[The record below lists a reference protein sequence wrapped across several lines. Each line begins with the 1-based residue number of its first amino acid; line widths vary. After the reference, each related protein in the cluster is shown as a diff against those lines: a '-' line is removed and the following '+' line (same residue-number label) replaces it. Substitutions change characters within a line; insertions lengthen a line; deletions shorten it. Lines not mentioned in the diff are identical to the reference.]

1 GRRLG
6 RVVHRADVEPPGTL
20 VERTCAGVARDDRE
34 PRARMTGRRDLA
46 LGVGEQQPGS
56 PGAARRCVD
65 VDLLD
70 LVVDHDDEPPDP
82 AVDLEH
88 PGGGQPLL
96 HARRV
101 ARRRPVP
108 VELFGHATGVP
119 VGPALVPDVR
129 DLGHVRRRGRSD
141 PHGRRLRHVATL
153 AGAGRWQATP
163 GHGREIRV
171 TTSVRSDPWGRP
183 SQTIAGCRHAGSPTP
198 RSPVQRVQRDGTST
212 RAQGLRACH
221 RAPVPSSSRSSTMPV
236 LLYLLALAVFA
247 QGTSEFVLAGLLPA
261 LAADLGVPLGQAGGL
276 TSAYA
281 LGMVVGAPVMAALAR
296 RLSPRW
302 ALTAFL
308 LLFVLAHVVGAVT
321 DAFAVLLTTRVVA
334 AVANAGFLAVALSTV
349 AAVVPAERRAR
360 GLAVVLAGVT
370 LALVAG
376 APAGALLGGQLG
388 WRAAMWA
395 IAAVSAP
402 ALVAVTVGTPT
413 RPAGDGAPP
422 ARALDEL
429 AVLRR
434 PRLQVTLALAVLVNS
449 ATFGTLTFLA
459 VLATSRA
466 GLPEALTP
474 GLLAA
479 FGVGAFG
486 GVTAAG
492 RLGDRYGRTA
502 VGLGT
507 PLLVV

>member
-1 GRRLG
+1 
-6 RVVHRADVEPPGTL
+6 
-20 VERTCAGVARDDRE
+20 
-34 PRARMTGRRDLA
+34 
-46 LGVGEQQPGS
+46 
-56 PGAARRCVD
+56 
-65 VDLLD
+65 
-70 LVVDHDDEPPDP
+70 
-82 AVDLEH
+82 
-88 PGGGQPLL
+88 
-96 HARRV
+96 
-101 ARRRPVP
+101 
-108 VELFGHATGVP
+108 
-119 VGPALVPDVR
+119 
-129 DLGHVRRRGRSD
+129 
-141 PHGRRLRHVATL
+141 
-153 AGAGRWQATP
+153 
-163 GHGREIRV
+163 
-171 TTSVRSDPWGRP
+171 
-183 SQTIAGCRHAGSPTP
+183 
-198 RSPVQRVQRDGTST
+198 
-212 RAQGLRACH
+212 
-221 RAPVPSSSRSSTMPV
+221 
-236 LLYLLALAVFA
+236 
-247 QGTSEFVLAGLLPA
+247 FVLAGLLPA
-261 LAADLGVPLGQAGGL
+261 LAADLGVPPRQAGGL

-296 RLSPRW
+296 RLSPPW

-321 DAFAVLLTTRVVA
+321 DAFAVLLTARVVA

-388 WRAAMWA
+388 WRATMWA

-402 ALVAVTVGTPT
+402 ALVAVAVGTPT

-507 PLLVV
+507 PLLVVGWLAMVPGSTDGVAIWLLTALLGALSFGVGSVLIARVMAQADGAATLGGSFATAALNVGAVAGPLLCGLALERAGAGAVPLTSAVASALAALVWWLSARSGARAEQVAG

>member
-1 GRRLG
+1 
-6 RVVHRADVEPPGTL
+6 
-20 VERTCAGVARDDRE
+20 
-34 PRARMTGRRDLA
+34 
-46 LGVGEQQPGS
+46 
-56 PGAARRCVD
+56 
-65 VDLLD
+65 
-70 LVVDHDDEPPDP
+70 
-82 AVDLEH
+82 
-88 PGGGQPLL
+88 
-96 HARRV
+96 
-101 ARRRPVP
+101 
-108 VELFGHATGVP
+108 
-119 VGPALVPDVR
+119 
-129 DLGHVRRRGRSD
+129 
-141 PHGRRLRHVATL
+141 
-153 AGAGRWQATP
+153 
-163 GHGREIRV
+163 
-171 TTSVRSDPWGRP
+171 
-183 SQTIAGCRHAGSPTP
+183 
-198 RSPVQRVQRDGTST
+198 
-212 RAQGLRACH
+212 
-221 RAPVPSSSRSSTMPV
+221 MPV

-388 WRAAMWA
+388 WRATMWA

-402 ALVAVTVGTPT
+402 ALVAVAVGTPT
-413 RPAGDGAPP
+413 RPAGDGAQP

-429 AVLRR
+429 AALRR

-507 PLLVV
+507 PLLVVGWLAMVPGSTDGVAIWLLTALLGALSFGVGSVLIARVMAQADGAATLGGSFATAALNVGAVAGPLLCGLALERAGAGAVPLTSAVASALAALVWWLSARSGARAEQVAG

>member
-1 GRRLG
+1 
-6 RVVHRADVEPPGTL
+6 
-20 VERTCAGVARDDRE
+20 
-34 PRARMTGRRDLA
+34 
-46 LGVGEQQPGS
+46 
-56 PGAARRCVD
+56 
-65 VDLLD
+65 
-70 LVVDHDDEPPDP
+70 
-82 AVDLEH
+82 
-88 PGGGQPLL
+88 
-96 HARRV
+96 
-101 ARRRPVP
+101 
-108 VELFGHATGVP
+108 
-119 VGPALVPDVR
+119 
-129 DLGHVRRRGRSD
+129 
-141 PHGRRLRHVATL
+141 
-153 AGAGRWQATP
+153 
-163 GHGREIRV
+163 
-171 TTSVRSDPWGRP
+171 
-183 SQTIAGCRHAGSPTP
+183 
-198 RSPVQRVQRDGTST
+198 
-212 RAQGLRACH
+212 
-221 RAPVPSSSRSSTMPV
+221 MPV

-388 WRAAMWA
+388 WRATMWA

-402 ALVAVTVGTPT
+402 ALVAVAVGTPT
-413 RPAGDGAPP
+413 RPAGDGAQP

-479 FGVGAFG
+479 SGVGAFG

-507 PLLVV
+507 PLLVVGWLAMVPGSTDGVAIWLLTALLGALSFGVGSVLIARVMAQADGAATLGGSFATAALNVGAVAGPLLCGLALERAGAGAVPLTSAVASALAALVWWLSARSGARAEQVAG

>member
-1 GRRLG
+1 
-6 RVVHRADVEPPGTL
+6 
-20 VERTCAGVARDDRE
+20 
-34 PRARMTGRRDLA
+34 
-46 LGVGEQQPGS
+46 
-56 PGAARRCVD
+56 
-65 VDLLD
+65 
-70 LVVDHDDEPPDP
+70 
-82 AVDLEH
+82 
-88 PGGGQPLL
+88 
-96 HARRV
+96 
-101 ARRRPVP
+101 
-108 VELFGHATGVP
+108 
-119 VGPALVPDVR
+119 
-129 DLGHVRRRGRSD
+129 
-141 PHGRRLRHVATL
+141 
-153 AGAGRWQATP
+153 
-163 GHGREIRV
+163 
-171 TTSVRSDPWGRP
+171 
-183 SQTIAGCRHAGSPTP
+183 
-198 RSPVQRVQRDGTST
+198 
-212 RAQGLRACH
+212 
-221 RAPVPSSSRSSTMPV
+221 MPV

-261 LAADLGVPLGQAGGL
+261 LATDLGVPLGQAGGL

-388 WRAAMWA
+388 WRATMWA

-402 ALVAVTVGTPT
+402 ALVAVAVGTPT
-413 RPAGDGAPP
+413 RPAGDGAQP

-507 PLLVV
+507 PLLVVGWLAMVPGSTDGVAIWLLTALLGALSFGVGSVLIARVMAQADGAATLGGSFATAALNVGAVAGPLLCGLALERAGAGAVPLTSAVASALAALVWWLSARSGARAEQVAG

>member
-1 GRRLG
+1 
-6 RVVHRADVEPPGTL
+6 
-20 VERTCAGVARDDRE
+20 
-34 PRARMTGRRDLA
+34 
-46 LGVGEQQPGS
+46 
-56 PGAARRCVD
+56 
-65 VDLLD
+65 
-70 LVVDHDDEPPDP
+70 
-82 AVDLEH
+82 
-88 PGGGQPLL
+88 
-96 HARRV
+96 
-101 ARRRPVP
+101 
-108 VELFGHATGVP
+108 
-119 VGPALVPDVR
+119 
-129 DLGHVRRRGRSD
+129 
-141 PHGRRLRHVATL
+141 
-153 AGAGRWQATP
+153 
-163 GHGREIRV
+163 
-171 TTSVRSDPWGRP
+171 
-183 SQTIAGCRHAGSPTP
+183 
-198 RSPVQRVQRDGTST
+198 
-212 RAQGLRACH
+212 
-221 RAPVPSSSRSSTMPV
+221 MPV

-388 WRAAMWA
+388 WRATMWA

-402 ALVAVTVGTPT
+402 ALVAVAVGTPT
-413 RPAGDGAPP
+413 RPAGDGAQP

-507 PLLVV
+507 PLLVVGWLAMVPGSTDGVAIWLLTALLGALSFGVGSVLIARVMAQADGAATLGGSFATAALNVGAVAGPLLCGLALERAGAGAVPLTSAVASALAALVWWLSARSGARAEQVAG

>member
-1 GRRLG
+1 
-6 RVVHRADVEPPGTL
+6 
-20 VERTCAGVARDDRE
+20 
-34 PRARMTGRRDLA
+34 
-46 LGVGEQQPGS
+46 
-56 PGAARRCVD
+56 
-65 VDLLD
+65 
-70 LVVDHDDEPPDP
+70 
-82 AVDLEH
+82 
-88 PGGGQPLL
+88 
-96 HARRV
+96 
-101 ARRRPVP
+101 
-108 VELFGHATGVP
+108 
-119 VGPALVPDVR
+119 
-129 DLGHVRRRGRSD
+129 
-141 PHGRRLRHVATL
+141 
-153 AGAGRWQATP
+153 
-163 GHGREIRV
+163 
-171 TTSVRSDPWGRP
+171 
-183 SQTIAGCRHAGSPTP
+183 
-198 RSPVQRVQRDGTST
+198 
-212 RAQGLRACH
+212 
-221 RAPVPSSSRSSTMPV
+221 MPV

-388 WRAAMWA
+388 WRATMWA

-402 ALVAVTVGTPT
+402 ALVAVAVGTPT

-507 PLLVV
+507 PLLVVGWLAMVPGSTDGVAIWLLTALLGALSFGVGSVLIARVMAQADGAATLGGSFATAALNVGAVAGPLLCGLALERAGAGAVPLTSAVASALAALVWWLSARSGARAEQVAG

>member
-1 GRRLG
+1 
-6 RVVHRADVEPPGTL
+6 
-20 VERTCAGVARDDRE
+20 
-34 PRARMTGRRDLA
+34 M
-46 LGVGEQQPGS
+46 
-56 PGAARRCVD
+56 
-65 VDLLD
+65 
-70 LVVDHDDEPPDP
+70 P
-82 AVDLEH
+82 A
-88 PGGGQPLL
+88 
-96 HARRV
+96 
-101 ARRRPVP
+101 
-108 VELFGHATGVP
+108 
-119 VGPALVPDVR
+119 
-129 DLGHVRRRGRSD
+129 
-141 PHGRRLRHVATL
+141 
-153 AGAGRWQATP
+153 
-163 GHGREIRV
+163 
-171 TTSVRSDPWGRP
+171 
-183 SQTIAGCRHAGSPTP
+183 
-198 RSPVQRVQRDGTST
+198 
-212 RAQGLRACH
+212 
-221 RAPVPSSSRSSTMPV
+221 

-388 WRAAMWA
+388 WRATMWA

-402 ALVAVTVGTPT
+402 ALVAVAVGTPT

-507 PLLVV
+507 PLLVVGWLAMVPGSTDGVATWLLTALLGALSFGVGSVLIARVMAQADGAATLGGSFATAALNVGAVAGPLLCGLALERAGAGAVPLTSAVASALAALVWWLSARSGARAEQVAG

>member
-1 GRRLG
+1 
-6 RVVHRADVEPPGTL
+6 
-20 VERTCAGVARDDRE
+20 
-34 PRARMTGRRDLA
+34 
-46 LGVGEQQPGS
+46 
-56 PGAARRCVD
+56 
-65 VDLLD
+65 
-70 LVVDHDDEPPDP
+70 
-82 AVDLEH
+82 
-88 PGGGQPLL
+88 
-96 HARRV
+96 
-101 ARRRPVP
+101 
-108 VELFGHATGVP
+108 
-119 VGPALVPDVR
+119 
-129 DLGHVRRRGRSD
+129 
-141 PHGRRLRHVATL
+141 
-153 AGAGRWQATP
+153 
-163 GHGREIRV
+163 
-171 TTSVRSDPWGRP
+171 
-183 SQTIAGCRHAGSPTP
+183 
-198 RSPVQRVQRDGTST
+198 
-212 RAQGLRACH
+212 
-221 RAPVPSSSRSSTMPV
+221 MPV

-388 WRAAMWA
+388 WRATMWA

-402 ALVAVTVGTPT
+402 ALVAVAVGTPT
-413 RPAGDGAPP
+413 RPAGDGAQP

-507 PLLVV
+507 PLLVVGWLAMVPGPPTAWRSGCSPRSWARCRSVSAASSSHASWRRRTALRRWAARSRPRPSTSARSRGRCCAASRSSGPAPARCR

>member
-1 GRRLG
+1 
-6 RVVHRADVEPPGTL
+6 
-20 VERTCAGVARDDRE
+20 
-34 PRARMTGRRDLA
+34 M
-46 LGVGEQQPGS
+46 
-56 PGAARRCVD
+56 
-65 VDLLD
+65 
-70 LVVDHDDEPPDP
+70 P
-82 AVDLEH
+82 A
-88 PGGGQPLL
+88 
-96 HARRV
+96 
-101 ARRRPVP
+101 
-108 VELFGHATGVP
+108 
-119 VGPALVPDVR
+119 
-129 DLGHVRRRGRSD
+129 
-141 PHGRRLRHVATL
+141 
-153 AGAGRWQATP
+153 
-163 GHGREIRV
+163 
-171 TTSVRSDPWGRP
+171 
-183 SQTIAGCRHAGSPTP
+183 
-198 RSPVQRVQRDGTST
+198 
-212 RAQGLRACH
+212 
-221 RAPVPSSSRSSTMPV
+221 

-388 WRAAMWA
+388 WRATMWA

-402 ALVAVTVGTPT
+402 ALVAVAVGTPT
-413 RPAGDGAPP
+413 RPAGDGAQP

-507 PLLVV
+507 PLLVVGWLAMVPGSTDGVAIWLLTALLGALSFGVGSVLIARVMAQADGAATLGGSFATAALNVGAVAGPLLCGLALERAGAGAVPLTSAVASALAALVWWLSARSGARAEQVAG

>member
-1 GRRLG
+1 
-6 RVVHRADVEPPGTL
+6 
-20 VERTCAGVARDDRE
+20 
-34 PRARMTGRRDLA
+34 
-46 LGVGEQQPGS
+46 
-56 PGAARRCVD
+56 
-65 VDLLD
+65 
-70 LVVDHDDEPPDP
+70 
-82 AVDLEH
+82 
-88 PGGGQPLL
+88 
-96 HARRV
+96 
-101 ARRRPVP
+101 
-108 VELFGHATGVP
+108 
-119 VGPALVPDVR
+119 
-129 DLGHVRRRGRSD
+129 
-141 PHGRRLRHVATL
+141 
-153 AGAGRWQATP
+153 
-163 GHGREIRV
+163 
-171 TTSVRSDPWGRP
+171 
-183 SQTIAGCRHAGSPTP
+183 
-198 RSPVQRVQRDGTST
+198 
-212 RAQGLRACH
+212 
-221 RAPVPSSSRSSTMPV
+221 
-236 LLYLLALAVFA
+236 
-247 QGTSEFVLAGLLPA
+247 FVLAGLLPA
-261 LAADLGVPLGQAGGL
+261 LAADLGVPPRQAGGL

-296 RLSPRW
+296 RLSPPW

-321 DAFAVLLTTRVVA
+321 DAFAVLLTARVVA

-388 WRAAMWA
+388 WRATMWA

-402 ALVAVTVGTPT
+402 ALVAVAVGTPT

-479 FGVGAFG
+479 FGVGALG
-486 GVTAAG
+486 GVTAASRLVRTHRRRSRDAAARGRVARDGARVHRRRGDLAAHRALGRAVVRCRQRPHRTRHGAGGRRCDAG
-492 RLGDRYGRTA
+492 RLVRDRGPQRRRGRGAAAVRPRARAGRRRRGAADQCRGQRPRRPRVVAVRA
-502 VGLGT
+502 VGRARRAGRGLAVSALRRGGSGILARRCGLGLRLVGGLGLGLVRGDEVLDVEQVRRHT
-507 PLLVV
+507 HPGPERVARHEAREDAAVLLVRRPDRL

>member
-1 GRRLG
+1 
-6 RVVHRADVEPPGTL
+6 
-20 VERTCAGVARDDRE
+20 
-34 PRARMTGRRDLA
+34 M
-46 LGVGEQQPGS
+46 
-56 PGAARRCVD
+56 
-65 VDLLD
+65 
-70 LVVDHDDEPPDP
+70 P
-82 AVDLEH
+82 A
-88 PGGGQPLL
+88 
-96 HARRV
+96 
-101 ARRRPVP
+101 
-108 VELFGHATGVP
+108 
-119 VGPALVPDVR
+119 
-129 DLGHVRRRGRSD
+129 
-141 PHGRRLRHVATL
+141 
-153 AGAGRWQATP
+153 
-163 GHGREIRV
+163 
-171 TTSVRSDPWGRP
+171 
-183 SQTIAGCRHAGSPTP
+183 
-198 RSPVQRVQRDGTST
+198 
-212 RAQGLRACH
+212 
-221 RAPVPSSSRSSTMPV
+221 

-388 WRAAMWA
+388 WRATMWA

-402 ALVAVTVGTPT
+402 ALVAVAVGTPT

-507 PLLVV
+507 PLLVVGWLAMVPGATDGVAIWLLTALLGALSFGVGSVLIARVMAQADGAATLGGSFATAALNVGAVAGPLLCGLALERAGAGAVPLTSAVASALAALVWWLSARSGARAEQVAG

>member
-1 GRRLG
+1 
-6 RVVHRADVEPPGTL
+6 
-20 VERTCAGVARDDRE
+20 
-34 PRARMTGRRDLA
+34 M
-46 LGVGEQQPGS
+46 
-56 PGAARRCVD
+56 
-65 VDLLD
+65 
-70 LVVDHDDEPPDP
+70 P
-82 AVDLEH
+82 A
-88 PGGGQPLL
+88 
-96 HARRV
+96 
-101 ARRRPVP
+101 
-108 VELFGHATGVP
+108 
-119 VGPALVPDVR
+119 
-129 DLGHVRRRGRSD
+129 
-141 PHGRRLRHVATL
+141 
-153 AGAGRWQATP
+153 
-163 GHGREIRV
+163 
-171 TTSVRSDPWGRP
+171 
-183 SQTIAGCRHAGSPTP
+183 
-198 RSPVQRVQRDGTST
+198 
-212 RAQGLRACH
+212 
-221 RAPVPSSSRSSTMPV
+221 

-388 WRAAMWA
+388 WRATMWA

-402 ALVAVTVGTPT
+402 ALVAVAVGTPT

-507 PLLVV
+507 PLLVVGWLAMVPGSTDGVAIWLLTALLGALSFGVGSVLIARVMAQADGAATLGGSFATAALNVGAVAGPLLCGLALERAGAGAVPLTSAVASALAALVWWLSARSGARAEQVAG

>member
-1 GRRLG
+1 
-6 RVVHRADVEPPGTL
+6 
-20 VERTCAGVARDDRE
+20 
-34 PRARMTGRRDLA
+34 
-46 LGVGEQQPGS
+46 
-56 PGAARRCVD
+56 
-65 VDLLD
+65 
-70 LVVDHDDEPPDP
+70 
-82 AVDLEH
+82 
-88 PGGGQPLL
+88 
-96 HARRV
+96 
-101 ARRRPVP
+101 
-108 VELFGHATGVP
+108 
-119 VGPALVPDVR
+119 
-129 DLGHVRRRGRSD
+129 
-141 PHGRRLRHVATL
+141 
-153 AGAGRWQATP
+153 
-163 GHGREIRV
+163 
-171 TTSVRSDPWGRP
+171 
-183 SQTIAGCRHAGSPTP
+183 
-198 RSPVQRVQRDGTST
+198 
-212 RAQGLRACH
+212 
-221 RAPVPSSSRSSTMPV
+221 MPV

-261 LAADLGVPLGQAGGL
+261 LATDLGVPLGQAGGL

-388 WRAAMWA
+388 WRATMWA

-402 ALVAVTVGTPT
+402 ALVAVAVGTPT

-507 PLLVV
+507 PLLVVGWLAMVPGSTDGVAIWLLTALLGALSFGVGSVLIARVMAQADGAATLGGSFATAALNVGAVAGPLLCGLALERAGAGAVPLTSAVASALAALVWWLSARSGARAEQVAG

>member
-1 GRRLG
+1 
-6 RVVHRADVEPPGTL
+6 
-20 VERTCAGVARDDRE
+20 
-34 PRARMTGRRDLA
+34 
-46 LGVGEQQPGS
+46 
-56 PGAARRCVD
+56 
-65 VDLLD
+65 
-70 LVVDHDDEPPDP
+70 
-82 AVDLEH
+82 
-88 PGGGQPLL
+88 
-96 HARRV
+96 
-101 ARRRPVP
+101 
-108 VELFGHATGVP
+108 
-119 VGPALVPDVR
+119 
-129 DLGHVRRRGRSD
+129 
-141 PHGRRLRHVATL
+141 
-153 AGAGRWQATP
+153 
-163 GHGREIRV
+163 
-171 TTSVRSDPWGRP
+171 
-183 SQTIAGCRHAGSPTP
+183 
-198 RSPVQRVQRDGTST
+198 
-212 RAQGLRACH
+212 
-221 RAPVPSSSRSSTMPV
+221 MPV

-388 WRAAMWA
+388 WRATMWA

-402 ALVAVTVGTPT
+402 TLVAVAVGTPT

-507 PLLVV
+507 PLLVVGWLAMVPGSTDGVAIWLLTALLGALSFGVGSVLIARVMAQADGAATLGGSFATAALNVGAVAGPLLCGLALERAGAGAVPLTSAVASALAALVWWLSARSGARAEQVAG

>member
-1 GRRLG
+1 
-6 RVVHRADVEPPGTL
+6 
-20 VERTCAGVARDDRE
+20 
-34 PRARMTGRRDLA
+34 
-46 LGVGEQQPGS
+46 
-56 PGAARRCVD
+56 
-65 VDLLD
+65 
-70 LVVDHDDEPPDP
+70 
-82 AVDLEH
+82 
-88 PGGGQPLL
+88 
-96 HARRV
+96 
-101 ARRRPVP
+101 
-108 VELFGHATGVP
+108 
-119 VGPALVPDVR
+119 
-129 DLGHVRRRGRSD
+129 
-141 PHGRRLRHVATL
+141 
-153 AGAGRWQATP
+153 
-163 GHGREIRV
+163 
-171 TTSVRSDPWGRP
+171 
-183 SQTIAGCRHAGSPTP
+183 
-198 RSPVQRVQRDGTST
+198 
-212 RAQGLRACH
+212 
-221 RAPVPSSSRSSTMPV
+221 MPV

-388 WRAAMWA
+388 WRVTMWA

-402 ALVAVTVGTPT
+402 ALVAVAVGTPT

-507 PLLVV
+507 PLLVVGWLAMVPGATDGVAIWLLTALLGALSFGVGSVLIARVMAQADGAATLGGSFATAALNVGAVAGPLLCGLALERAGAGAVPLTSAVASALAALVWWLSARSGARAEQVAG

>member
-1 GRRLG
+1 
-6 RVVHRADVEPPGTL
+6 
-20 VERTCAGVARDDRE
+20 
-34 PRARMTGRRDLA
+34 
-46 LGVGEQQPGS
+46 
-56 PGAARRCVD
+56 
-65 VDLLD
+65 
-70 LVVDHDDEPPDP
+70 
-82 AVDLEH
+82 
-88 PGGGQPLL
+88 
-96 HARRV
+96 
-101 ARRRPVP
+101 
-108 VELFGHATGVP
+108 
-119 VGPALVPDVR
+119 
-129 DLGHVRRRGRSD
+129 
-141 PHGRRLRHVATL
+141 
-153 AGAGRWQATP
+153 
-163 GHGREIRV
+163 
-171 TTSVRSDPWGRP
+171 
-183 SQTIAGCRHAGSPTP
+183 
-198 RSPVQRVQRDGTST
+198 
-212 RAQGLRACH
+212 
-221 RAPVPSSSRSSTMPV
+221 MPV

-349 AAVVPAERRAR
+349 AAVVPAESRAR

-388 WRAAMWA
+388 WRATMWA

-402 ALVAVTVGTPT
+402 ALVAVAVGTPT
-413 RPAGDGAPP
+413 RPAGDGAQP

-507 PLLVV
+507 PLLVVGWLAMVPGSTDGVAIWLLTALLGALSFGVGSVLIARVMAQADGAATLGGSFATAALNVGAVAGPLLCGLALERAGAGAVPLTSAVASALAALVWWLSARSGARAEQVAG

>member
-1 GRRLG
+1 
-6 RVVHRADVEPPGTL
+6 
-20 VERTCAGVARDDRE
+20 
-34 PRARMTGRRDLA
+34 
-46 LGVGEQQPGS
+46 
-56 PGAARRCVD
+56 
-65 VDLLD
+65 
-70 LVVDHDDEPPDP
+70 
-82 AVDLEH
+82 
-88 PGGGQPLL
+88 
-96 HARRV
+96 
-101 ARRRPVP
+101 
-108 VELFGHATGVP
+108 
-119 VGPALVPDVR
+119 
-129 DLGHVRRRGRSD
+129 
-141 PHGRRLRHVATL
+141 
-153 AGAGRWQATP
+153 
-163 GHGREIRV
+163 
-171 TTSVRSDPWGRP
+171 
-183 SQTIAGCRHAGSPTP
+183 
-198 RSPVQRVQRDGTST
+198 
-212 RAQGLRACH
+212 
-221 RAPVPSSSRSSTMPV
+221 MPV

-388 WRAAMWA
+388 WRATMWA

-402 ALVAVTVGTPT
+402 ALVAVAVGTPT

-507 PLLVV
+507 PLLVVGWLAMVPGSTDGVATWLLTALLGALSFGVGSVLIARVMAQADGAATLGGSFATAALNVGAVAGPLLCGLALERAGAGAVPLTSAVASALAALVWWLSARSGARAEQVAG